1 MIKLTREKALRLRAL
16 IEKAVASLDDEDA
29 LEAVE
34 LFESWAPGVAY
45 VVDKR
50 LRYKGKLYKVVQ
62 AHTSQDDWTP
72 DITPALYTEVAEPGT
87 IPVWKQPTGAQDAY
101 NTGDKVHY
109 PTESDPVYES
119 TIDNNVWSPEAYPQ
133 GWKLVE

>member
-16 IEKAVASLDDEDA
+16 IEKAVVSLDDEDA

-34 LFESWAPGVAY
+34 LFESWVPGTEY

-62 AHTSQDDWTP
+62 AHISQDDWTP

-119 TIDNNVWSPEAYPQ
+119 TVDNNVWSPEAYPQ

>member
-16 IEKAVASLDDEDA
+16 IEKAVVSLDDEDA

-34 LFESWAPGVAY
+34 LFESWAPGVDY
-45 VVDKR
+45 VVGKR

-72 DITPALYTEVAEPGT
+72 DVTPALYTEVAEPGT

-119 TIDNNVWSPEAYPQ
+119 TIDNNVWAPDVYPQ